1 MVLKEPPPRVLFSN
15 FGADALEFELEYW
28 LDIGE
33 ADSVLVASDLRHMID
48 GALAKPASNC
58 PFRSAMLHLQQDEP
72 LQIEVRRGPSGRA
85 ADSFK
90 RLFDFDR
97 APCNM
102 HAIWGDLN
110 LARD

>member
-1 MVLKEPPPRVLFSN
+1 MLFSN

-48 GALAKPASNC
+48 GALAKAGIEL
-58 PFRSAMLHLQQDEP
+58 PFPQRDVHLQQDEP
-72 LQIEVRRGPSGRA
+72 LQIEVRRGPAGGR
-85 ADSFK
+85 
-90 RLFDFDR
+90 LTVLNGCLIFDR